1 MWPTPVA
8 GDAHLSSKERGG
20 AEKNKRSSEGNIK
33 PSRAIRN
40 VADTDSFRREKV
52 GGRDQSDEKKSG
64 CGGDHEGR
72 GGENAR
78 RKPHS
83 QENETLDS

>member
-1 MWPTPVA
+1 
-8 GDAHLSSKERGG
+8 
-20 AEKNKRSSEGNIK
+20 
-33 PSRAIRN
+33 

-72 GGENAR
+72 GGENDR

-83 QENETLDS
+83 QENEALDSQKWQKTRVN